1 MPERFALGFS
11 LLVALGGCDPVG
23 LGKPN
28 PDFLVVG
35 HRGAPNIAAENT
47 IPSLR
52 VALSLGANAVE
63 IDVCVTADGEYVLW
77 HDRDPDDPIA
87 LARQAGG
94 ENLAYIPLV
103 PRIGTKWRRNVE
115 ELTLAELR
123 AHYGYGDIYGERNEI
138 YQIPTLDEVFDWADT
153 EPGLKHVYLDIK
165 LGEDQKGGIRELV
178 RLLSV
183 RVAGDPAMANV
194 SFTLLNVSR
203 DLAVFL
209 EEERAALGLERE
221 RARVAW
227 DYEKG
232 EGALDATKSVGLRDI
247 SVGLTP
253 SITWSD
259 FKDEIAEQVDARERG
274 SIDSVTVWTFDDE
287 QKLAELLYYSVD
299 AVMTNDSALLYSIW
313 QDTLD

>member
-1 MPERFALGFS
+1 MIPRRIALGFS

-63 IDVCVTADGEYVLW
+63 IDVCVTADGQYVLW
-77 HDRDPDDPIA
+77 HDRNPDDPIA

-103 PRIGTKWRRNVE
+103 PRIGTKYRRNVE
-115 ELTLAELR
+115 ELTFAELR

-138 YQIPTLDEVFDWADT
+138 YQIPTLDEVFDWAGT

-165 LGEDQKGGIRELV
+165 LGEDQKGAIRELV
-178 RLLSV
+178 RQLSV
-183 RVAGDPAMANV
+183 RAASDAAMTNV

-203 DLAVFL
+203 SLALFL
-209 EEERAALGLERE
+209 EEERTALGLE

-227 DYEKG
+227 DYEKS
-232 EGALDATKSVGLRDI
+232 GALSATKRAGLRDI

-253 SITWSD
+253 AITWSD

-274 SIDSVTVWTFDDE
+274 SIDSVTVWTFDEE

>member
-1 MPERFALGFS
+1 MTRAPFALVF
-11 LLVALGGCDPVG
+11 ALSTAFGGCDPDG
-23 LGKPN
+23 LGKSN

-35 HRGAPNIAAENT
+35 HRGAPTIAAENT

-63 IDVCVTADGEYVLW
+63 IDVCITADGEFVLW

-94 ENLAYIPLV
+94 EDLAYIPLV
-103 PRIGTKWRRNVE
+103 PRIGTKFRRKVD

-123 AHYGYGDIYGERNEI
+123 AHYGYGNIYGERSEI
-138 YQIPTLDEVFDWADT
+138 YQIPTLDEVFDWAAS
-153 EPGLKHVYLDIK
+153 EPGLKRIYLDIK
-165 LGEDQKGGIRELV
+165 LGSDQKDEMRELV
-178 RLLSV
+178 RTLSERVTSDPSVV
-183 RVAGDPAMANV
+183 RV
-194 SFTLLNVSR
+194 SFTMLNVSR
-203 DLAVFL
+203 SLALLL
-209 EEERAALGLERE
+209 EEERTGLGLES
-221 RARVAW
+221 ARVAW
-227 DYEKG
+227 DYEKS
-232 EGALDATKSVGLRDI
+232 GALDATKGAGLRDI

-259 FKDEIAEQVDARERG
+259 FKDEIAEMVDARERG

>member
-1 MPERFALGFS
+1 MLQRIALGFV
-11 LLVALGGCDPVG
+11 LLIALVGCDPDG

-35 HRGAPNIAAENT
+35 HRGAPNVAAENT

-63 IDVCVTADGEYVLW
+63 IDVCVTADGEFVLW
-77 HDRDPDDPIA
+77 HDRDPDDPVA

-115 ELTLAELR
+115 ELTFAELR

-138 YQIPTLDEVFDWADT
+138 YQIPTLDEVFDWAGS

-165 LGEDQKGGIRELV
+165 LGEDQEGSILELV
-178 RLLSV
+178 RLLSE
-183 RVAGDPAMANV
+183 RVASDSAMAGV
-194 SFTLLNVSR
+194 SFTLLSVSR
-203 DLAVFL
+203 DLALIL
-209 EEERAALGLERE
+209 EEERTLLGLGT

-232 EGALDATKSVGLRDI
+232 RGALDATKRAGLRDI

-253 SITWSD
+253 AITWSD

-274 SIDSVTVWTFDDE
+274 SIDSVTVWTFDEE

-299 AVMTNDSALLYSIW
+299 AVMTNDSALLYAIW

>member
-1 MPERFALGFS
+1 MRARCALVFTA
-11 LLVALGGCDPVG
+11 LVALSGCDPVG

-35 HRGAPNIAAENT
+35 HRGAPTIAAENT

-63 IDVCVTADGEYVLW
+63 IDINVTSDGQYVVW

-103 PRIGTKWRRNVE
+103 PKIGTRFRRKVD
-115 ELTLAELR
+115 ELTLEELR
-123 AHYGYGDIYGERNEI
+123 AHYGYGDIYGERAEI
-138 YQIPTLDEVFDWADT
+138 YQIPTLDEVFDWASS
-153 EPGLKHVYLDIK
+153 EPNLKRIYLDIK
-165 LGEDQKGGIRELV
+165 LGSDQKDEMRELV
-178 RLLSV
+178 QKLSE
-183 RVAGDPAMANV
+183 RVTSDPSFARV
-194 SFTLLNVSR
+194 SFTMLQVSKSLAMLL
-203 DLAVFL
+203 D
-209 EEERAALGLERE
+209 EERTALGLENV
-221 RARVAW
+221 RVAW
-227 DYEKG
+227 DYEKA
-232 EGALDATKSVGLRDI
+232 GALRATKDAGLRDI

-259 FKDEIAEQVDARERG
+259 FKDEIAEMVDAREHG
-274 SIDSVTVWTFDDE
+274 SIDAVTVWTFDDE

>member
-1 MPERFALGFS
+1 MAL
-11 LLVALGGCDPVG
+11 AGCDPHG
-23 LGKPN
+23 LGKSN

-35 HRGAPNIAAENT
+35 HRGAPTIAAENT

-63 IDVCVTADGEYVLW
+63 IDICVTADGAFVLW
-77 HDRDPDDPIA
+77 HDRDPDDPVA

-103 PRIGTKWRRNVE
+103 PRIGTKFRRRVD

-123 AHYGYGDIYGERNEI
+123 SHYGYGDIYGERSEI
-138 YQIPTLDEVFDWADT
+138 YQIPTLDEVFDWAASD
-153 EPGLKHVYLDIK
+153 PGLKHVYLDIK
-165 LGEDQKGGIRELV
+165 LGSDQQGEIRELV
-178 RLLSV
+178 RTVSE
-183 RVAGDPAMANV
+183 RVTSDASMAHV
-194 SFTLLNVSR
+194 SFTMLNVSKG
-203 DLAVFL
+203 LALLL
-209 EEERAALGLERE
+209 EEERTALGLE

-227 DYEKG
+227 DYEKP
-232 EGALDATKSVGLRDI
+232 GALGATKGAGLRDI

-259 FKDEIAEQVDARERG
+259 FKDEIAEMVKARERG

>member
-1 MPERFALGFS
+1 VKGTGIPLGFS
-11 LLVALGGCDPVG
+11 ALLLLGGCDPVG
-23 LGKPN
+23 LGKRN

-35 HRGAPNIAAENT
+35 HRGAPTIAAENT

-63 IDVCVTADGEYVLW
+63 IDICVTADGQYVVW

-103 PRIGTKWRRNVE
+103 PKLGTKWRRKVD
-115 ELTLAELR
+115 ELTYAELLD
-123 AHYGYGDIYGERNEI
+123 HYGYGDIYGERSEI
-138 YQIPTLDEVFDWADT
+138 YQIPTLDEVFDWAAS
-153 EPGLKHVYLDIK
+153 EPGLKHIYLDIK
-165 LGEDQKGGIRELV
+165 LGDDQKNEIRALV
-178 RLLSV
+178 RTLSE
-183 RVAGDPAMANV
+183 RVASDAGMARV

-203 DLAVFL
+203 GLALLL
-209 EEERAALGLERE
+209 EEERTALGLES
-221 RARVAW
+221 ARVAW

-232 EGALDATKSVGLRDI
+232 VGALDATKGAGLRDI

-259 FKDEIAEQVDARERG
+259 FKDEIAEMARARERG
-274 SIDSVTVWTFDDE
+274 SIDSVTVWTFDEE